1 MTQESAAVPEHPFFA
16 AEARRL
22 ASLIHGPS
30 MRETLAAR
38 RALLLRSLSW
48 VTRDGDGS
56 MIWLPLH
63 TWIPTLSADVHPR
76 LSLADKM
83 ENRQYQRWWM
93 TSFPRMQS
101 RCALIVCQN
110 CNSRK
115 PTDVF
120 LPCRRRR
127 YSAAET
133 LPETA
138 MRASCSTSA
147 LCVPKA
153 SADYVTIAPI
163 QTPQVTKHS
172 SQLRWFRPSSQAH
185 MTSFPRSQNP
195 PAGVYRTHR
204 AGPRGADGPTGRA
217 WTA

>member
-1 MTQESAAVPEHPFFA
+1 
-16 AEARRL
+16 
-22 ASLIHGPS
+22 
-30 MRETLAAR
+30 
-38 RALLLRSLSW
+38 
-48 VTRDGDGS
+48 
-56 MIWLPLH
+56 
-63 TWIPTLSADVHPR
+63 
-76 LSLADKM
+76 
-83 ENRQYQRWWM
+83 M
-93 TSFPRMQS
+93 TSFPRTQS

-172 SQLRWFRPSSQAH
+172 SQLRWFRPSSPAH
-185 MTSFPRSQNP
+185 MTSSPRSQNP

-204 AGPRGADGPTGRA
+204 AGPGAQTDQLVEHGQHEKRGLSVIILTELVQVFIAHF
-217 WTA
+217 